1 MASGAGGAPLHRHA
15 RQRGA
20 SAAGSAG
27 PAGVHRGG
35 GEEAPGRAG
44 HAPAARQV
52 QVQRPRLRGRR
63 GQAAAGQVPQL
74 PVLPG
79 GGQAGPDDG
88 QARRVR
94 RWPGRRRRPLA
105 GHQDH
110 TDQGQRPA
118 RQRRRHQAEVVQV
131 PAQEDVR
138 LQWRL
143 LGGAASELEGPSG
156 VKNGEGM
163 RVTCAND
170 QFDHV

>member
-1 MASGAGGAPLHRHA
+1 MASGGPPLHRHA

-20 SAAGSAG
+20 STGGSAGAGAG

-52 QVQRPRLRGRR
+52 QVQRPRLRSRR
-63 GQAAAGQVPQL
+63 RQAAAGQVPQL

-79 GGQAGPDDG
+79 GGQEGSDDG
-88 QARRVR
+88 DEAR
-94 RWPGRRRRPLA
+94 PGRRRPLA

-110 TDQGQRPA
+110 TDQGQGPA
-118 RQRRRHQAEVVQV
+118 RQRQRRHQAEVVQV
-131 PAQEDVR
+131 PGQEDVR

-143 LGGAASELEGPSG
+143 LGGAASELEGPSRI
-156 VKNGEGM
+156 KDGEGR
-163 RVTCAND
+163 RVRLTGGRHNEAS
-170 QFDHV
+170 